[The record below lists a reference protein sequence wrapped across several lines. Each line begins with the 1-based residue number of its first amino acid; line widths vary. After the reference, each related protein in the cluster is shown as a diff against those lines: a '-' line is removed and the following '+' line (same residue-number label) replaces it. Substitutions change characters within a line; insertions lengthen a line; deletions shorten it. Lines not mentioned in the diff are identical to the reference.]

1 MKLLYSKKDIEFQT
15 KIIAKQITDDHR
27 GDKTPIIMVG
37 LLNGAFMFYA
47 DLVRNL
53 DVDVECDFMR
63 VKSYVG
69 KKKQGDIQIIKDL
82 ETSIKGKHVYLVDD
96 ILDSGNTMKAMIE
109 YLEVKHP
116 ASISSVTLLTRKDS
130 PVVTQKSYN
139 AFVIDDEWVVG
150 YGMDNEKGYARNY
163 DGVFAL

>member
-1 MKLLYSKKDIEFQT
+1 MKLLFDKKEIEFRT

-27 GDKTPIIMVG
+27 GDKTPIVMVG

-53 DVDVECDFMR
+53 DIDVECDFMR

-69 KKKQGDIQIIKDL
+69 KKKQGDVQIIKDL

-96 ILDSGNTMKAMIE
+96 IL
-109 YLEVKHP
+109 L
-116 ASISSVTLLTRKDS
+116 RKYYES
-130 PVVTQKSYN
+130 CYRVPNS
-139 AFVIDDEWVVG
+139 
-150 YGMDNEKGYARNY
+150 
-163 DGVFAL
+163 